1 MYHVYNII
9 VDYLSREK
17 DVIPLESIVD
27 KFIVMDLGYLYASY
41 LPNSKE
47 PEWVIYYSLQK
58 NGCWIIISLYFLPN
72 SQCSYKPFT
81 SYRQPKLFHVGL
93 STTLYNLV

>member
-47 PEWVIYYSLQK
+47 PE
-58 NGCWIIISLYFLPN
+58 
-72 SQCSYKPFT
+72 
-81 SYRQPKLFHVGL
+81 
-93 STTLYNLV
+93 